1 MYLAVY
7 KEIPK
12 STCGKLIFNPLV
24 KDLWHQMRLI
34 QIQIWWELKTYLDPL
49 GPFEA
54 HLLTGACIVV
64 VETDILFV
72 GAHCTMIPCGKR
84 VCRGI
89 HVYTMKEFYTI
100 WEMNS
105 HKTKKEYSK
114 KTEKNIKHL
123 ISLSEQ
129 TMEHVFPRLQRV
141 KVLCT
146 ESSKSIS
153 QKYLQSK
160 IVCWNPISL

>member
-1 MYLAVY
+1 M
-7 KEIPK
+7 
-12 STCGKLIFNPLV
+12 
-24 KDLWHQMRLI
+24 
-34 QIQIWWELKTYLDPL
+34 WE
-49 GPFEA
+49 
-54 HLLTGACIVV
+54 
-64 VETDILFV
+64 
-72 GAHCTMIPCGKR
+72 

-114 KTEKNIKHL
+114 KMEKNNKHL

-129 TMEHVFPRLQRV
+129 TMEHVFPKLQKV
-141 KVLCT
+141 KLLWT
-146 ESSKSIS
+146 ESSKSIL

-160 IVCWNPISL
+160 IVRWNPISL